1 MTEGDDSTGSIGGLP
16 LRVPKSFDM
25 WRRSFRPIVTVAV
38 KTHQAGNEAVVS
50 QFELSAL

>member
-1 MTEGDDSTGSIGGLP
+1 VMTALAALVVSLFAFLI
-16 LRVPKSFDM
+16 SFDI

-50 QFELSAL
+50 QFELSAP